1 MNSPLKPSRAVAAVL
16 LGTALISLACL
27 TAYLTHP
34 WIGNI
39 AATLMLVIGVLIV
52 GAGQGMLAGLVAAA
66 VAFFFFNFFMAEPV
80 LSLTLSSSDD
90 IAPLVAFNVTALIA
104 GALSGKLRDRA
115 AAAERATGWANLL
128 LEAGNE
134 VQAAID
140 RQQIEDRLRDKAL
153 ARLGLSLD
161 FFLPTPS
168 GRMPDEAPD
177 VVHDAW
183 TAMADCS
190 SGASMALVMQG
201 ISGPI
206 GVLVTE
212 GPWASYKDF
221 LGSYANLA
229 AIALERAV
237 FSERMREVRALE
249 RSEELKSALLS
260 SVSHDFRTPLSAIS
274 ASASSLREFEQQ
286 ISAEQR
292 DFFLATILVECNRLN
307 NYTANLLEISKLES
321 GSTPPAQILDI
332 NDVVF
337 AVVGQPYI
345 RSADRIIEINV
356 PVGVLVRANAMLF
369 ELALSNIVTNS
380 IDFSGPG
387 SRILISAERIDSQII
402 LEVKDEG
409 SGIPA
414 EDLTRVFDKFHRTTS
429 AGGKSG
435 GSGLGL
441 AIARG
446 FVVATGGSIWAD
458 SPGIG
463 EKGATIGMNIPAVDL
478 DPVDE

>member
-1 MNSPLKPSRAVAAVL
+1 MNFALKPGGAVRAVL
-16 LGTALISLACL
+16 LGTGLISLACL
-27 TAYLTHP
+27 TAYVTHP
-34 WIGNI
+34 WVGNI
-39 AATLMLVIGVLIV
+39 AATLILVIGVLVV

-128 LEAGNE
+128 LEASNE

-161 FFLPTPS
+161 FFLPTS
-168 GRMPDEAPD
+168 NGRMPDEAPD

-183 TAMADCS
+183 AAMTDSS
-190 SGASMALVMQG
+190 SGNSMALVMQG

-206 GVLVTE
+206 GVLTTE
-212 GPWASYKDF
+212 GPWTSYKDF

-249 RSEELKSALLS
+249 RSEELKSSLLS

-321 GSTPPAQILDI
+321 GSTPPAQILDV
-332 NDVVF
+332 NDVVQ

-345 RSADRIIEINV
+345 RSADRIIEIKV
-356 PVGVLVRANAMLF
+356 PVGELVRANATLF

-380 IDFSGPG
+380 IDFSEPG
-387 SRILISAERIDSQII
+387 SRILISTERHDSRII

-409 SGIPA
+409 AGILA
-414 EDLTRVFDKFHRTTS
+414 NDLDRVFDKFHRTSST
-429 AGGKSG
+429 AGKAG

-463 EKGATIGMNIPAVDL
+463 EKGATIGMEIPAVDL
-478 DPVDE
+478 EPVDE

>member
-1 MNSPLKPSRAVAAVL
+1 
-16 LGTALISLACL
+16 
-27 TAYLTHP
+27 
-34 WIGNI
+34 
-39 AATLMLVIGVLIV
+39 
-52 GAGQGMLAGLVAAA
+52 
-66 VAFFFFNFFMAEPV
+66 
-80 LSLTLSSSDD
+80 
-90 IAPLVAFNVTALIA
+90 
-104 GALSGKLRDRA
+104 
-115 AAAERATGWANLL
+115 
-128 LEAGNE
+128 
-134 VQAAID
+134 
-140 RQQIEDRLRDKAL
+140 
-153 ARLGLSLD
+153 
-161 FFLPTPS
+161 
-168 GRMPDEAPD
+168 
-177 VVHDAW
+177 VHDAW

-190 SGASMALVMQG
+190 SGASMALVMHG
-201 ISGPI
+201 SSGPI

-332 NDVVF
+332 NDVVS

-387 SRILISAERIDSQII
+387 SRILMSAERIDSQII

-409 SGIPA
+409 SGILA